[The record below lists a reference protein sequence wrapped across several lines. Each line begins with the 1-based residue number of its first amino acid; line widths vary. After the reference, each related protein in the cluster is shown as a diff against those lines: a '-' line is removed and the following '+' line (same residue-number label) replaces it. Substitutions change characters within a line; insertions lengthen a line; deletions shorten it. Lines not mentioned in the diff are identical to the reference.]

1 MYPPQVPA
9 VLKTTH
15 SGSDRE
21 VGLAVPSA
29 VAAAAAAKAAK
40 AAKAARAAQSNLL
53 LALSMRLAQAHC
65 TLGAS
70 PSEERNS
77 LVELTTPGAQQG
89 HEGNAANTIRHY

>member
-40 AAKAARAAQSNLL
+40 AARAAQSNLL
-53 LALSMRLAQAHC
+53 LALSVRLAQAHC
-65 TLGAS
+65 THGAS

>member
-29 VAAAAAAKAAK
+29 VAAAAAAK